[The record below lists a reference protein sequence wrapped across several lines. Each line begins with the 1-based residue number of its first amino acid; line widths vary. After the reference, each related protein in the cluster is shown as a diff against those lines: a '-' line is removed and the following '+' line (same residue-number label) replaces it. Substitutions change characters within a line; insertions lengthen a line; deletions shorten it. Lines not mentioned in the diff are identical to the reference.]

1 MRESSDSRILKDTHH
16 DKRKAVEGRGDCH
29 TSVRW
34 FAMTAFFMAMT
45 DNRGTARQATI
56 CLTDA

>member
-29 TSVRW
+29 TSVR
-34 FAMTAFFMAMT
+34 T
-45 DNRGTARQATI
+45 GSQ
-56 CLTDA
+56 